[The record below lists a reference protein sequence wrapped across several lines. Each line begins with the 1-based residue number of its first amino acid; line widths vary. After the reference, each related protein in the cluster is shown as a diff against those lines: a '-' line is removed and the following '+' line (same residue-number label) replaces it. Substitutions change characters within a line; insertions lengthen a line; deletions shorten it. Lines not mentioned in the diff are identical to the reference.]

1 MKKVVFYVLLSVILL
16 SSASAISEPLKK
28 NMQATT
34 DYTPLQRQINN
45 YLAQQPGV
53 YGLYFVDLE
62 SGREFGYHSRTIFHA
77 ASTFKVPM
85 NLYLYRAAKHGQ
97 IDLKEQLLFTEAH
110 LEGGTG
116 ILKSQSPGGSY
127 SIAQLAD
134 YSILYSDNIATNI
147 LLSRLGKE
155 NVKEYMRSL
164 GGQVVNNE
172 QNITCPYDLALYMQ
186 EVLKL
191 SEQPA
196 GKKLLDNLFDNLLK
210 DRIPA
215 SLPPGVKVANKVGTW
230 PPTNTYNDVAYVVH
244 PDKPYILV
252 VTSEGTPGYNAARQV
267 IRHISELVYHYQSNG
282 TIPASLKQPGTT
294 HVASAC
300 YPLLA

>member
-1 MKKVVFYVLLSVILL
+1 MKKIVFYMLLSVFLL
-16 SSASAISEPLKK
+16 SSASAISEPFKK

-34 DYTPLQRQINN
+34 DYTTLQRQITD

-62 SGREFGYHSRTIFHA
+62 SGQEFGYHSRTLFHA
-77 ASTFKVPM
+77 ASTFKIPM
-85 NLYLYRAAKHGQ
+85 NLYLYRAAEHGQ
-97 IDLKEQLLFTEAH
+97 IKLSEQLFLTESH

-116 ILKSQSPGGSY
+116 ILKSQSPGSSY

-134 YSILYSDNIATNI
+134 YSILYSDNVATNI

-164 GGQVVNNE
+164 GGQVVDNE

-186 EVLKL
+186 EVLQLAEKKP
-191 SEQPA
+191 SGE
-196 GKKLLDNLFDNLLK
+196 KLLDNLFDNLLK

-215 SLPPGVKVANKVGTW
+215 PLPPEVKVANKIGTW
-230 PPTNTYNDVAYVVH
+230 PPTNTYNDAAYVVH

-252 VTSEGTPGYNAARQV
+252 VTSEDTPGYSAAREV
-267 IRHISELVYHYQSNG
+267 IRHLSELVYHYQSNG
-282 TIPASLKQPGTT
+282 KIPASLW
-294 HVASAC
+294 
-300 YPLLA
+300 